1 MKIMATFDGSSSSE
15 SIIAELEKLAHLP
28 NLEILLLSV
37 REVPRGQLVARR
49 SVRQQAGV
57 VAPDPMHPMLVEP
70 TRPAYAEIKD
80 QAVQRRLAELE
91 GDLREIVARLP
102 AGPRYYVEAQVS
114 DRPSETILQRCKVL
128 RPDAIVMATH
138 GKTRSIHQIMGNT
151 AEEVVRSRVAPVLLV
166 PPSDAPPADPAHL
179 N

>member
-1 MKIMATFDGSSSSE
+1 MKIMATFEGSSSSE

-37 REVPRGQLVARR
+37 GEVPHGQLMARR
-49 SVRQQAGV
+49 SVRHQAGV
-57 VAPDPMHPMLVEP
+57 VAPDPMHPMLIEP
-70 TRPAYAEIKD
+70 ARPAYAEIKG

-91 GDLREIVARLP
+91 GDLHEIVARLP

-114 DRPSETILQRCKVL
+114 DRPAETIVQRCRVL

-138 GKTRSIHQIMGNT
+138 GRTRSIHQIMGHT
-151 AEEVVRSRVAPVLLV
+151 AEEVVRAGVAPVLLV
-166 PPSDAPPADPAHL
+166 PPSDGQPADPAHL